1 MYYSPLLFHYY
12 LLEHQR
18 VVHLDISFTLTLYI
32 YLYMADHAGS
42 TFILS
47 RLLRPLVLLPSEICI
62 NEIRMILAAFL

>member
-12 LLEHQR
+12 LLEHQH

-47 RLLRPLVLLPSEICI
+47 RDY
-62 NEIRMILAAFL
+62 